1 MTEKLC
7 LKWNDF
13 QDNVSSAFGSLRED
27 SDFTDVT
34 LACGDGQQIEAHKV
48 ILAAQSPFFHGLFKR
63 NKHPNQLV
71 YMRGVSYEN
80 LRAIADFLYYGEA
93 NINQEN
99 LDSFL
104 AIAED
109 LKLKGLMNEDGG
121 TGVKEEDEG
130 RTLELCQKS
139 VPLLKESK
147 YAKEKSLTP
156 AKKIAKLNQK
166 ALAIPSSGDFTELEE
181 QIKSMMKKSEN
192 HLPKRSD
199 GKGAGFAS
207 ICKVCGKEG
216 NGIDIKRHIESN
228 HLEGISLPCDLCE
241 NIFRS
246 RRKLV
251 HHKLKQHMH

>member
-13 QDNVSSAFGSLRED
+13 QDNVNSAFGSLRED

-34 LACGDGQQIEAHKV
+34 LACGDGQQIESHKV

-63 NKHPNQLV
+63 NKHSNQLV
-71 YMRGVSYEN
+71 YMRGMSYEN
-80 LRAIADFLYYGEA
+80 LKAIVDFLYYGEA

-121 TGVKEEDEG
+121 TGVKEDED
-130 RTLELCQKS
+130 RSVELCQKS
-139 VPLLKESK
+139 DPLLFESK
-147 YAKEKSLTP
+147 YVAEKSSTL
-156 AKKIAKLNQK
+156 AKKIAKVNQK
-166 ALAIPSSGDFTELEE
+166 GLAIPGSADFAELEE
-181 QIKSMMKKSEN
+181 QVKSMMKKSEN
-192 HLPKRSD
+192 HLPRRSD

-207 ICKVCGKEG
+207 TCKVCGKEG
-216 NGIDIKRHIESN
+216 NGIDIKRHIEAN

-241 NIFRS
+241 IVFRS